1 MKRRPRTILWCEV
14 LGLVTL
20 VLRVATAFW
29 GDAATRIAQAD
40 AVTAPGTGMMLVGL
54 GIVAPTVLAW
64 WATRGRSRAAAWFLA
79 AWIALL
85 TVVAGAQFARGSI
98 RPNLFGLMTLFAV
111 LLYIVMAALL
121 FGRTARRWL
130 RHEKD
135 AAEIGDL
142 FA

>member
-1 MKRRPRTILWCEV
+1 M
-14 LGLVTL
+14 
-20 VLRVATAFW
+20 
-29 GDAATRIAQAD
+29 
-40 AVTAPGTGMMLVGL
+40 TAPGTGMMLVGL